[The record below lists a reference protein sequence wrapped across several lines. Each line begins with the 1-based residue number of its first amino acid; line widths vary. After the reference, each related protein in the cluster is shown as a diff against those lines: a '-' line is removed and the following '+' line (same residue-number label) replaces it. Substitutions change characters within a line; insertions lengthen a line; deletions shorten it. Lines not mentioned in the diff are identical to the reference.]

1 MNATLWPAWHYRA
14 MPRFFFHVIGGRGFP
29 DAKGVEFTDA
39 SAACGEAVT
48 LAGEILRDLNGK
60 MSEGG
65 DWRLDVTDAAGDPV
79 GSLRFSVTR
88 P

>member
-1 MNATLWPAWHYRA
+1 
-14 MPRFFFHVIGGRGFP
+14 MPRFFFILHDGKDFP
-29 DAKGVEFTDA
+29 DAEGVEFADA

-48 LAGEILRDLNGK
+48 LAGEMVRDLNDK
-60 MSEGG
+60 MAEGG
-65 DWRLDVTDAAGDPV
+65 DWRLDVTDAAGDRV